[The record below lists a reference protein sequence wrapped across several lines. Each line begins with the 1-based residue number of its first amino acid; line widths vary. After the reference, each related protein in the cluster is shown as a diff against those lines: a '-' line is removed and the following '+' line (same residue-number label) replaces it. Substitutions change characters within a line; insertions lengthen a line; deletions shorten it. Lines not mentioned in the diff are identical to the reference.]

1 MMRIAINGM
10 GRIGRLLFRRLI
22 DSSDIELVAVNDIM
36 DSDNLAYLLKYD
48 SIYGTFAGT
57 IAHQSGAIVANGKVV
72 KALQQKDPAPAALE
86 RSSGRR
92 CAGMFGQFFEPYRRR
107 AALKGRCTQSTV
119 VNYRFNRY
127 TPDRVRF

>member
-57 IAHQSGAIVANGKVV
+57 IVHQPGAIVANGKVV
-72 KALQQKDPAPAALE
+72 KALQQKE
-86 RSSGRR
+86 QEVQRKIQQNRSRSV
-92 CAGMFGQFFEPYRRR
+92 
-107 AALKGRCTQSTV
+107 TQ
-119 VNYRFNRY
+119 
-127 TPDRVRF
+127 PEKDW